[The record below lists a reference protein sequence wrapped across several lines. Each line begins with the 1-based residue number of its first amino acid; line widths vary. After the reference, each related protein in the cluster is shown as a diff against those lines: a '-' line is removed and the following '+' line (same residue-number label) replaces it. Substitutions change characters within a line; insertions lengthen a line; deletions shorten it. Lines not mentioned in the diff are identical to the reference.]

1 MSSNAPNN
9 WWLVP
14 RRSEASAAA
23 RSLRQW
29 PLLIVV
35 IGVVAGLVVSFLGES
50 SWRLGC
56 LLIGASLGVG
66 AVERVVLPSRD
77 AGLLQVRTR
86 AFDVTVLGLGAVAI
100 IALAIVVP
108 EGR

>member
-1 MSSNAPNN
+1 M
-9 WWLVP
+9 P
-14 RRSEASAAA
+14 RPDTSAAA

-29 PLLIVV
+29 PLLVVV
-35 IGVVAGLVVSFLGES
+35 IGVLAGLVVSILGES
-50 SWRLGC
+50 TWRLGC

-66 AVERVVLPSRD
+66 AVERIALPSRD
-77 AGLLQVRTR
+77 AGLLQVRTK
-86 AFDVTVLGLGAVAI
+86 AFDVTVLAVAGAAI

>member
-1 MSSNAPNN
+1 
-9 WWLVP
+9 VP

-35 IGVVAGLVVSFLGES
+35 FGVLAGLVVSFLGES
-50 SWRLGC
+50 TWRLGC

-66 AVERVVLPSRD
+66 AVERIALPSRD
-77 AGLLQVRTR
+77 AGLLQVRTK
-86 AFDVTVLGLGAVAI
+86 AFDVAVLAVAGAAI

>member
-1 MSSNAPNN
+1 M
-9 WWLVP
+9 
-14 RRSEASAAA
+14 RRPEASAAA

-35 IGVVAGLVVSFLGES
+35 FGVLAGLVVSFLGES
-50 SWRLGC
+50 TWRLGC

-66 AVERVVLPSRD
+66 AVERIALPSRD
-77 AGLLQVRTR
+77 AGLLQVRTK
-86 AFDVTVLGLGAVAI
+86 AFDVTVLAVAGAAI
-100 IALAIVVP
+100 IALAILVP